1 MPKLKEILRLYH
13 EGGMSRRAIAASLDI
28 SRSTV
33 TNVLARAETTGV
45 GWPLPSELEDESK
58 LESTLY
64 PAVTGRP
71 RKIEVPDWNY
81 VHQELR
87 RKGVTLQLL
96 WIEYKQ
102 EHQDGYQYSQFCEHY
117 HQWKKRLDISMH
129 QQHRGGEKMF
139 VDYAGQT
146 VSIIDPDTGEVR
158 EAEIFVAVLGA
169 SNYTYA
175 EGQWSQSLGDFIGG
189 HVNAFQYFGGVPEL
203 IVPDNLKSA
212 VKKSDRYE
220 PSTNRTY
227 AEMVRHYGCAVMPA
241 RPYRPK
247 DKPKV
252 EVGVKIIEQWIL
264 AALRNR
270 RFFSLGELNT
280 AIHDAL
286 ETLNNK
292 PFQKLEGTRASLF
305 AAVDKPALRALPA
318 IPYEFARWVQARVAP
333 DYHIE
338 VDKNYYS
345 VPYSLVREYVDVRIS
360 EKIVEVF
367 LRGRR
372 VTSHV
377 RETHSKYR
385 HITEPAHMP
394 KSHLAHMEWTPE
406 KFINWGKT
414 FGPYTATVTEQILH
428 RKAHPEQ
435 AYRSYL
441 GLQALAKKFSRERIE
456 SACAH
461 AVSINACT
469 YRSVKSILEAGID
482 QVTLDLDT
490 DKSMPI
496 HENVRGAAYYSSS
509 FSTGKPN

>member
-1 MPKLKEILRLYH
+1 MPKIKEILRLHH
-13 EGGMSRRAIAASLDI
+13 EGGLSRRSIAASLDI
-28 SRSTV
+28 SCSTV
-33 TNVLARAETTGV
+33 TNVLRRAETAGV
-45 GWPLPSELEDESK
+45 TWPLSPELEDESK
-58 LESTLY
+58 LESVLY

-71 RKIEVPDWNY
+71 RKIKEPDWNY
-81 VHQELR
+81 VHRELR

-117 HQWKKRLDISMH
+117 RQWKKKLDVSMH

-146 VSIIDPDTGEVR
+146 ASVIDPDTGEVR
-158 EAEIFVAVLGA
+158 EAQIFVAVLGA
-169 SNYTYA
+169 SSYTYA
-175 EGQWSQSLGDFIGG
+175 EGQWSQGLGDFIGG
-189 HVNAFQYFGGVPEL
+189 HVNAFDYFGGVPQL

-212 VKKSDRYE
+212 VKKADRYE

-227 AEMVRHYGCAVMPA
+227 AEMARHYGCAVMPA
-241 RPYRPK
+241 RPYHPK
-247 DKPKV
+247 DKPKA
-252 EVGVKIIEQWIL
+252 EVGVKVVEQWIL

-270 RFFSLGELNT
+270 TFFSLGELNT

-286 ETLNNK
+286 EALNSK

-305 AAVDKPALRALPA
+305 AAVDKPALRPLPA

-338 VDKNYYS
+338 VDRNYYS

-367 LRGRR
+367 LRGKR

-377 RETHSKYR
+377 RETHKKYR

-394 KSHLAHMEWTPE
+394 KAHRAHMEWTPE
-406 KFINWGKT
+406 KFIDWGKSL
-414 FGPYTATVTEQILH
+414 GPYTATVTEQILL

-435 AYRSYL
+435 AYRSCL
-441 GLQALAKKFSRERIE
+441 GLQSLTKKYTKERIE

-461 AVSINACT
+461 AVSINGCT
-469 YRSVKSILEAGID
+469 YRNVKSILEAGID
-482 QVTLDLDT
+482 QITLDLDSGKPT
-490 DKSMPI
+490 PV

-509 FSTGKPN
+509 LSTEKPN